1 MESSGWRH
9 PTARS
14 AIVLLRI
21 VPTSS
26 CVHRRD
32 SDRLRTRCRALE
44 LPRVAVGEATPAG
57 GAPDSHGTSSSTPL
71 AHLGGTDPRCNDRY
85 HGCRGV
91 FPGTAPSCRA
101 AARPPQFLQTGKTA
115 YTRPSPAAATYM
127 AQVDVAPKLRQAS
140 ERDSGG
146 L

>member
-9 PTARS
+9 RAARS

-21 VPTSS
+21 VLTSS

-32 SDRLRTRCRALE
+32 GDRLRTRCRALE
-44 LPRVAVGEATPAG
+44 LLRVAVWEATPAG
-57 GAPDSHGTSSSTPL
+57 AAPSSHGTSSAMPL

-85 HGCRGV
+85 HDCPGV
-91 FPGTAPSCRA
+91 FPGTTPSRRA
-101 AARPPQFLQTGKTA
+101 AAKPRQFLRTGKTA

-127 AQVDVAPKLRQAS
+127 AQVDVAPKERLAS